1 MLWDRGG
8 RMPKIAHFEISCDYI
23 ERASKFYGKVFGWQI
38 EKSEGEDDYWY
49 ISPESDDPYGI
60 TGGLTLR
67 AYPNDATVTTFEVES
82 VDNYAKKITEAGG
95 KVVAPKISIPGVGYL
110 VYCYD
115 TEGNIFGVTEF
126 DESAT

>member
-1 MLWDRGG
+1 
-8 RMPKIAHFEISCDYI
+8 MPKLVHFEISCDYI
-23 ERASKFYGKVFGWQI
+23 ERASKFYAKVFGWQI
-38 EKSEGEDDYWY
+38 DKSDGEDDYWF

-60 TGGLTLR
+60 TGGLTPR
-67 AYPNDATVTTFEVES
+67 AYPSDATVNTFEVES
-82 VDNYAKKITEAGG
+82 VDSYAKKITEAGG

-126 DESAT
+126 DESAS